1 MIFSLIIAG
10 LKEQY
15 LPIIPE
21 QRIQVQANDVIGWY
35 VFMNNT
41 FSE

>member
-1 MIFSLIIAG
+1 MIFLLIIAG

-15 LPIIPE
+15 LPIISE

-35 VFMNNT
+35 VII
-41 FSE
+41 